1 MTMKIDYGELMA
13 EIVRM
18 IVPILIAWII
28 VAASAYISLVL
39 YR

>member
-1 MTMKIDYGELMA
+1 MA

-28 VAASAYISLVL
+28 VAAFPYISLVFV
-39 YR
+39 